1 MEKNQL
7 ADANTMRRPALN
19 QEQPPHRR
27 LGKSLKGK
35 PLWLRLLIMLALI
48 LASGT
53 RCYLAAQ
60 THEART
66 RPIPTYCVPED
77 PARIDYLSVD
87 GVWSETST
95 PGSIRALVYR
105 SPRTTDDQ
113 RVIDLPEGWKLDSAP
128 EAQRAAL
135 QPSMVGDYLM
145 MMYPPAECFTGT
157 SAAR

>member
-113 RVIDLPEGWKLDSAP
+113 RVIDLPG
-128 EAQRAAL
+128 
-135 QPSMVGDYLM
+135 VGNSTQL
-145 MMYPPAECFTGT
+145 PRLNEQHSSPTWSGT
-157 SAAR
+157 I